1 MTRLVLRCLPFLL
14 AAALGAQAAPP
25 RAELESRL
33 GGLDGAKPPA
43 AATRASVHAAT
54 LALGA
59 APGRDA
65 AWWFGQLRD
74 RAAAA
79 TDPEMRAF
87 LDTQLQL
94 DPSVRTVPPSGPD
107 RVKPAPYA
115 LSPEQGPLARLVDSQ
130 RAFEMGERPALR
142 PPELAAA
149 ARSTENP
156 ELADRALILLRRMDP
171 AQAAPLLWER
181 LGAAR
186 ARSAA
191 LRWEE
196 ELQRLPLA
204 DVGRGFPAKP
214 PASWSKPA
222 RAAWLRVIAVRP
234 GLAADRDAVA
244 ELLKGPAD
252 ELTEAAWD
260 AVPNVFPK
268 ADRARV
274 EAAAQGLS
282 ERLAPRAKQAI
293 ERLR

>member
-1 MTRLVLRCLPFLL
+1 MNRLLLRCLPFLL
-14 AAALGAQAAPP
+14 AAALGAQAAPS

-33 GGLDGAKPPA
+33 GGLDGSKPPA
-43 AATRASVHAAT
+43 AAARTSVHAAT
-54 LALGA
+54 LALG
-59 APGRDA
+59 PSKGPDT
-65 AWWFGQLRD
+65 AWWFDQLRA

-87 LDTQLQL
+87 LDSQLQL
-94 DPSVRTVPPSGPD
+94 DPSAPIVSPAGADP
-107 RVKPAPYA
+107 VKPAPYA

-142 PPELAAA
+142 PAELAAA
-149 ARSTENP
+149 ARSKSDP
-156 ELADRALILLRRMDP
+156 ELADRALVLLRRMEP

-181 LGAAR
+181 LGEAK

-196 ELQRLPLA
+196 ELQRLPIA

-214 PASWSKPA
+214 PATWSKPA

-234 GLAADRDAVA
+234 ALRADRDAVA

-260 AVPNVFPK
+260 AVPSVFRK
-268 ADRARV
+268 SDRARI

-282 ERLAPRAKQAI
+282 ERLAPRAKQAL